1 MQKRIMTGVLLF
13 MICATSQLNA
23 AEGFGMGVII
33 GEPTG
38 VSIKNWV
45 SDRHAIDAA
54 AAWSFSENDSFQLHA
69 DYLIHDFSLLRPEGL
84 SGRMPVYV
92 GLGARVKL
100 EEDDN
105 AGGRNVDNDLV
116 GLRIPVGV
124 SYLFDDAAV
133 DLFAELVPILD
144 VAPDSDF
151 DINAAIGA
159 RLYF

>member
-1 MQKRIMTGVLLF
+1 MKKAIVGAYCGAMLVGVLPT
-13 MICATSQLNA
+13 MA
-23 AEGFGMGVII
+23 AEGLGLGVIV

-45 SDRHAIDAA
+45 SERHAIDAA
-54 AAWSFSENDSFQLHA
+54 AAWSFSENDSIQLHA

-84 SGRMPVYV
+84 TGRMPVYV

-100 EEDDN
+100 KESDN
-105 AGGRNVDNDLV
+105 TGGRNVDDDLV
-116 GLRIPVGV
+116 GVRIPVGV
-124 SYLFDDAAV
+124 SYLFNDAAV
-133 DLFAELVPILD
+133 ELFAELVPILD